1 MILDFLF
8 VGYITVFIEPTY
20 AWVQQAD
27 LPLDLREV
35 LVNVHGVPD
44 KKLSEMIRKKEN
56 ICPRYLQYVIKP
68 STLLS
73 DFVAAGVTNQ
83 QLNPLLDTY
92 AFNLGKL
99 EKVRR
104 LGRVEKLEEVEKV
117 EKVEKV
123 AVEDSDLKIADG
135 QSSSSTPD
143 TPSIT
148 SVVTSDVTSDKPDT
162 FLGVPFSAVLHVTTD
177 YIGTSTHLLSA
188 TDHKEMVNAQLSSC
202 KLQVVAIYSDHRGIG
217 ALVTTPSDKKEK
229 TTESADE
236 EKSVMKKSE
245 WIDMIKNT
253 DAVPRYQKYTGK
265 KPLGNSWNMPN
276 SGGGG
281 GGGGGHRSGVR
292 QGYTYQNQSNRYE
305 KPVGQVIK
313 EKVPHITLKVNSNYR
328 AAMVGEASYE
338 FQQQLFQNTVI
349 SLQSDGTSDSVTAST
364 KTEDEIFFFPH
375 KVKIGNFDALLFE
388 NPVKF
393 TGTYVGFYSL

>member
-1 MILDFLF
+1 MI
-8 VGYITVFIEPTY
+8 GYITVFIEPTH

-27 LPLDLREV
+27 LPPDLREV

-92 AFNLGKL
+92 AFSLGKL
-99 EKVRR
+99 QKVRR
-104 LGRVEKLEEVEKV
+104 IGRVEKLEEVEKV

-123 AVEDSDLKIADG
+123 AVEELDLKGADG
-135 QSSSSTPD
+135 QSSSSPSD
-143 TPSIT
+143 NPSIS
-148 SVVTSDVTSDKPDT
+148 SVVTSDVASEITSDMPDT
-162 FLGVPFSAVLHVTTD
+162 FMGVPFSAVLHVTTD

-188 TDHKEMVNAQLSSC
+188 TDHKEMVNALLSSC
-202 KLQVVAIYSDHRGIG
+202 KLQVVAIYSDHRGVG

-229 TTESADE
+229 ISESTGE

-265 KPLGNSWNMPN
+265 RLLGNSWNMPN
-276 SGGGG
+276 SGGRGG
-281 GGGGGHRSGVR
+281 GGYRSGVR
-292 QGYTYQNQSNRYE
+292 QGYGYENQSNRYE

-313 EKVPHITLKVNSNYR
+313 EKVPHITLIVNPNNR
-328 AAMVGEASYE
+328 AAMIGEAAYE
-338 FQQQLFQNTVI
+338 FQQQLFQNTLI
-349 SLQSDGTSDSVTAST
+349 SLQSDAASDSATAST
-364 KTEDEIFFFPH
+364 KTEDQIFYFPH
-375 KVKIGNFDALLFE
+375 KVKIGNFDAILFE

>member
-1 MILDFLF
+1 MLF
-8 VGYITVFIEPTY
+8 IGYINVFIEPTY

-27 LPLDLREV
+27 LPPDLREV

-92 AFNLGKL
+92 ALNFGKL
-99 EKVRR
+99 EKVRKI
-104 LGRVEKLEEVEKV
+104 GRAEKLETV

-123 AVEDSDLKIADG
+123 AAEDLDLKSADG
-135 QSSSSTPD
+135 QSSSSPSGTPF
-143 TPSIT
+143 T
-148 SVVTSDVTSDKPDT
+148 SGVTSDIPADVTSAKPDT
-162 FLGVPFSAVLHVTTD
+162 FMGVPFSAVLHVTTD

-188 TDHKEMVNAQLSSC
+188 TDHKEIVNALLSEC
-202 KLQVVAIYSDHRGIG
+202 KLQIVAIYSDHRGIG

-229 TTESADE
+229 ISESTGE

-253 DAVPRYQKYTGK
+253 EVVPRYQKYTGK

-281 GGGGGHRSGVR
+281 RGGGGYRSGVR
-292 QGYTYQNQSNRYE
+292 QGYSYENQSNRYE
-305 KPVGQVIK
+305 KPLGQIIK
-313 EKVPHITLKVNSNYR
+313 EKVPHITLKVNLNYR
-328 AAMVGEASYE
+328 AAMVGEAAFE
-338 FQQQLFQNTVI
+338 FQKQLFQNTVI
-349 SLQSDGTSDSVTAST
+349 ALQSDGTLDSVTAST
-364 KTEDEIFFFPH
+364 KTGDEIFFFPH
-375 KVKIGNFDALLFE
+375 KVKIGNFDAVLFE